1 MTAIEVDAPIAFIPA
16 RGGSKRV
23 PRKNVRLFHGRPM
36 IAWSIDAAR
45 ASGCFDRV
53 IVSTDDEQVRDVS
66 LRCGADAPFLR
77 PAELADDHA
86 TTASV
91 MAHAVRW
98 ASAQGM
104 SPRSVCCIYATA
116 PFLRPED
123 LLAGLRTLEAGRW
136 RFVFAATRF
145 EAPVQRGFERLADG
159 SLRML
164 WPDQYA
170 ARSQDL
176 PAVYH
181 DAAQFYWARPDAWL
195 DQAPVFGA
203 SSTFVEVPR
212 WRSVDIDT
220 EEDWQRAELLAGSLW
235 SVSDTQPRP
244 PGPGAPAGTT

>member
-1 MTAIEVDAPIAFIPA
+1 
-16 RGGSKRV
+16 
-23 PRKNVRLFHGRPM
+23 M

-45 ASGCFDRV
+45 ASGCFGRV
-53 IVSTDDEQVRDVS
+53 VVSTDDEEIRDIS
-66 LRCGADAPFLR
+66 MRCGAEVAFPR
-77 PAELADDHA
+77 PADLADDHA

-104 SPRSVCCIYATA
+104 SPRSVCCVYATA

-123 LLAGLRTLEAGRW
+123 LVEGMRTLEAGRW

-159 SLRML
+159 GLRML
-164 WPDQYA
+164 WPDRYS

-195 DQAPVFGA
+195 GEAPVFGEW
-203 SSTFVEVPR
+203 STFVEIPR
-212 WRSVDIDT
+212 WRSVDIDN
-220 EEDWQRAELLAGSLW
+220 EEDWRRAEMLAESPGAISGA
-235 SVSDTQPRP
+235 Q
-244 PGPGAPAGTT
+244 PGPAAPAGTT